1 MAVLLPEMIPPMT
14 HQPAKQTPPGG
25 EFTEEQQEEMVDIYR
40 ENPRFYNKESLDF
53 YKGKDKRAKIFADTA
68 KKMGKILIKVQTWY
82 ETMRMKFGKLTAD
95 GPSGRG
101 KKNLT
106 SKDKWILNRFDFL
119 RAHIVRSGGKEFWS
133 IRQQVPAAAIPEED
147 PQPSTST
154 EVPPAR
160 RPARASSSA
169 EDAQMA
175 EILQMI
181 KDHKQEEKAEHP
193 IIKTYTCE
201 KMELWKHICHV
212 FFLDGRQLD
221 EDFRDEAGTRM
232 LAVMADLKAQNRRRR
247 EQQQAGIFQQQ
258 FQQQPALDQY
268 RGYQPHYP
276 MGQQHQ
282 YPGFHQ
288 GFQQPQQM
296 PLPQLTGRPS
306 SAPTTRLGYPCPTI
320 WKSA

>member
-1 MAVLLPEMIPPMT
+1 
-14 HQPAKQTPPGG
+14 
-25 EFTEEQQEEMVDIYR
+25 
-40 ENPRFYNKESLDF
+40 
-53 YKGKDKRAKIFADTA
+53 
-68 KKMGKILIKVQTWY
+68 
-82 ETMRMKFGKLTAD
+82 
-95 GPSGRG
+95 
-101 KKNLT
+101 
-106 SKDKWILNRFDFL
+106 
-119 RAHIVRSGGKEFWS
+119 
-133 IRQQVPAAAIPEED
+133 
-147 PQPSTST
+147 
-154 EVPPAR
+154 
-160 RPARASSSA
+160 
-169 EDAQMA
+169 
-175 EILQMI
+175 MI

-247 EQQQAGIFQQQ
+247 EQQQVGIFQQQ